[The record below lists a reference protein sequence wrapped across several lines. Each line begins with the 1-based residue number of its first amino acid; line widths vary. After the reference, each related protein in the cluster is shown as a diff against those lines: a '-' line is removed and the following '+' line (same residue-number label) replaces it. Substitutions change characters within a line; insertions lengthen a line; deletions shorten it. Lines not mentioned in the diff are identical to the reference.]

1 MLDALTLP
9 LAAYQEMPLPPESTT
24 PATAGAPSMES
35 FLAGVE
41 RRALVLARMAT
52 RDADEALDIVQDA
65 MIALV
70 GRYHARPAAEWG
82 PLFHTIL
89 QSRIRDWHRRR
100 RVRSRWQ
107 VWFGVRDDEGE
118 RENFI
123 DNVADPQAATP
134 PEQLAARRGI
144 SALEIALERLPARQ
158 QQAFLLRAWEGLDT
172 AQTARAMQCS
182 EGSVKTHYSRA
193 LANLRETLKDH
204 DDHG

>member
-24 PATAGAPSMES
+24 PATASAPSMES
-35 FLAGVE
+35 FLAGAE
-41 RRALVLARMAT
+41 RRAFVLARMAT

-70 GRYHARPAAEWG
+70 TRYRARPAAEWG

-107 VWFGVRDDEGE
+107 VWFGARDADGE
-118 RENFI
+118 REDLL
-123 DNVADPQAATP
+123 DNVADPQAAAP
-134 PEQLAARRGI
+134 PEQIAARRGI

-158 QQAFLLRAWEGLDT
+158 QQAFLLRAWEGLDV
-172 AQTARAMQCS
+172 AGAARAMRCS
-182 EGSVKTHYSRA
+182 QGSVKTHYFRA
-193 LANLRETLKDH
+193 LRALRARLG
-204 DDHG
+204 DDWT